1 MVERSGSALFG
12 FALFFT
18 LAIGL
23 GLPYIGLALA
33 AGSIRKLPRSGE
45 WLAWIEQLF
54 GFILVGLAI
63 YFLDPVLPNHVM
75 SRILPYYAAAA
86 GIFLGFFSPAGR
98 NWRPF
103 LVLRSALGIASVA
116 ALIFMMIPRAQAMPV
131 DFQPFD
137 IAQLGN
143 AAAARRPVIVDFRA
157 DWCIPCREMD
167 HSTFID
173 PAVVEESKR
182 FVRMKADLTA
192 QDTRNAALMQQFK
205 IQGVPTILLIDS
217 NGKIRNQKVG
227 FIGAKEML
235 DNLRNVD

>member
-1 MVERSGSALFG
+1 
-12 FALFFT
+12 
-18 LAIGL
+18 
-23 GLPYIGLALA
+23 
-33 AGSIRKLPRSGE
+33 
-45 WLAWIEQLF
+45 
-54 GFILVGLAI
+54 
-63 YFLDPVLPNHVM
+63 
-75 SRILPYYAAAA
+75 
-86 GIFLGFFSPAGR
+86 
-98 NWRPF
+98 
-103 LVLRSALGIASVA
+103 
-116 ALIFMMIPRAQAMPV
+116 MIPRAQAMPV
-131 DFQPFD
+131 EFQPFD
-137 IAQLGN
+137 VAQLGS
-143 AAAARRPVIVDFRA
+143 AAAERKPVLVDFRA